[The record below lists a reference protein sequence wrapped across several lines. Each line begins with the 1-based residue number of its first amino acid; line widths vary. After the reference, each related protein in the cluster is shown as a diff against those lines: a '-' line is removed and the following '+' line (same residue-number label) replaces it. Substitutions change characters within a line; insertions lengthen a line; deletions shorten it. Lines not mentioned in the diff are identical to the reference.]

1 MRTQNGSRDLHFDES
16 VTNPLISEIE
26 KRQLYDV
33 SGAVRVWILVFFVLE
48 TQIRALRDT
57 LMESVRDVSISLT
70 PHGTQI
76 LRPHTHTGTN
86 SALRELILEHVNS
99 GTRKIG
105 NETKTSTP
113 MNLRSESPR
122 KKLMDMKKKKVKK
135 LRHRESSTIRFDD
148 YYRTIGKPCLSER
161 TPRNWHVMSVD
172 GNKASTIVIYLSCS
186 KTTSTYSREFHHIRS
201 ILRRFQKFQARFRC
215 DKTCN

>member
-1 MRTQNGSRDLHFDES
+1 MES
-16 VTNPLISEIE
+16 GT
-26 KRQLYDV
+26 
-33 SGAVRVWILVFFVLE
+33 LVF
-48 TQIRALRDT
+48 D
-57 LMESVRDVSISLT
+57 ISFSPNT
-70 PHGTQI
+70 YHSQDE
-76 LRPHTHTGTN
+76 HTGTN

-105 NETKTSTP
+105 NETKISTP

-122 KKLMDMKKKKVKK
+122 KKQVGMKKKKVKK

-172 GNKASTIVIYLSCS
+172 GNKAST
-186 KTTSTYSREFHHIRS
+186 
-201 ILRRFQKFQARFRC
+201 
-215 DKTCN
+215 